1 MSALL
6 FLERPARA
14 EPAGL
19 LILHHG
25 RGADERDLF
34 SLADSFDPDGRLHV
48 VSPRAPLHLRG
59 MPGYHWYVVPRVGH
73 PDPVTFGRSC
83 DQLAEFHEQTWTRYG
98 LDASRTILGGFSM
111 GAVLSYALGL
121 GESRPAPAGILAL
134 SGFLPEV
141 DGWELD
147 IDGRAQTPVL
157 IAHGRRDQ
165 VIDVGFGRAARARL
179 ERSGYG
185 VDYHESAAMH
195 NIDPAVVPS
204 VVRWIAQ
211 ALAVVD
217 PR

>member
-1 MSALL
+1 MSPLL

-14 EPAGL
+14 EPEGL

-25 RGADERDLF
+25 RGADERDLYT
-34 SLADSFDPDGRLHV
+34 LADSFDPDGKLHV
-48 VSPRAPLHLRG
+48 VTPRAPLHLRG
-59 MPGYHWYVVPRVGH
+59 MPGYHWYIVPRVGH
-73 PDPVTFGRSC
+73 PDPITFGQSC
-83 DQLAEFHEQTWTRYG
+83 DQLAEFHEQLWARYG
-98 LDASRTILGGFSM
+98 LDGSRTILGGFSM

-121 GESRPAPAGILAL
+121 GDSRPAPAGILAL

-141 DGWELD
+141 EGWELD

-179 ERSGYG
+179 EGSGYS
-185 VDYHESAAMH
+185 VDYHETGATH
-195 NIDPAVVPS
+195 NIDPAVIPS
-204 VVRWIAQ
+204 VVSWIAQ